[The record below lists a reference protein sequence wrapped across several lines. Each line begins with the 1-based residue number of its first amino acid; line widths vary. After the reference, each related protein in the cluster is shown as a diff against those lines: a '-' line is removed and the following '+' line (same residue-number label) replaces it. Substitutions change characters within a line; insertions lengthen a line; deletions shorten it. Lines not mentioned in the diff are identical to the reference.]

1 MKDVAQ
7 QPKKSNWVNI
17 LSTESKNW
25 TLKGE
30 EIRGKKIL
38 EQLSRTLFFT
48 GFENPA
54 LSFPAT

>member
-38 EQLSRTLFFT
+38 EKLSRMLLLT

-54 LSFPAT
+54 LFFHAT